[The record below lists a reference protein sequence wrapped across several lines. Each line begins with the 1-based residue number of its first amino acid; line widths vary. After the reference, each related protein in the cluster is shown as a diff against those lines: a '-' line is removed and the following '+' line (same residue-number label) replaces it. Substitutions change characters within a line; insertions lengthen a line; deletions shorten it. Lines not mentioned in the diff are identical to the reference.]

1 MRLRLISSILSNFTP
16 IDQKLSSMIT
26 PAGYKT
32 TKNNS
37 VNISVERC
45 AGTCLYCAISEG
57 KVSATI
63 FELWAPSGQLDC
75 AAPVRK
81 FLR

>member
-1 MRLRLISSILSNFTP
+1 
-16 IDQKLSSMIT
+16 MIT

-32 TKNNS
+32 TKNNNARLKKNS
-37 VNISVERC
+37 VDEKQLC

-63 FELWAPSGQLDC
+63 FELWAATVQLCCAQIFTLEIRMRLRPNASGENP
-75 AAPVRK
+75 A
-81 FLR
+81 